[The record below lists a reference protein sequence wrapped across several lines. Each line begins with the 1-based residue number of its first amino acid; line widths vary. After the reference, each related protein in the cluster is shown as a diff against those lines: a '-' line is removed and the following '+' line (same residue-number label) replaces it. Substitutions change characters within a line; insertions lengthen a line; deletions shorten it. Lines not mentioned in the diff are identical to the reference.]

1 VSALPAVVRSLV
13 TPDQLV
19 VELALEFAA
28 IGQELARLENPESV
42 YAVLCE
48 RSVER
53 VPGAEFAGVTIGR
66 GGQFTTVGATADTVV
81 KVDAI
86 QYRLGSGPCVDAA
99 VQQEIFQVD
108 DLRTDPRWPE
118 FGRQATQSEGV
129 TSMLSQRLYLEHGE
143 DLVAGLNMYSTGTAA
158 FQEPAASI
166 AVLLATHGA
175 IAVASAASRQKATN
189 LTRALK
195 NSREIGI
202 AMGIIMS
209 RLRIT
214 RDQAFD
220 LLRIAS
226 QFGHRK
232 IASIASEVA
241 DTGQLPTL
249 PD

>member
-1 VSALPAVVRSLV
+1 V

-42 YAVLCE
+42 YTALCK

-81 KVDAI
+81 TVDSI

-99 VQQEIFQVD
+99 VQQEMFQVD
-108 DLRTDPRWPE
+108 DLRADPRWPD
-118 FGRQATQSEGV
+118 FGRQAFLNEGI
-129 TSMLSQRLYLEHGE
+129 TSMLSLRLYFE
-143 DLVAGLNMYSTGTAA
+143 DDDGLVAALNMYATQPAAFPGTAV
-158 FQEPAASI
+158 SI

-175 IAVASAASRQKATN
+175 IAVASAASRQKAAN

-209 RLRIT
+209 RLQIT

-232 IASIASEVA
+232 IASIASDVA